1 MAQEKAADN
10 SVETVDEL
18 KPGTQLLRGQF
29 TIIKFL
35 NNGGFGITYLARN
48 SLDREVVIKE
58 CFPGAFCQRNRN
70 SVGARS
76 RAHQREFAMI
86 VKLFVQEAKSLAKLI
101 HPNIVGVHQVFEDND
116 TAYMAIDYVDGRDL
130 QDIIDN
136 DRKSMTPALIMK
148 MVHKLLGAISF
159 VHQHGI
165 LHRDISPDNILL
177 SKKGEPVLI
186 DFGAARQ
193 LATEL
198 AGKVLSA
205 MRVVKEG
212 YSPQEFYVSG
222 SVQNDSSDLYSLAAT
237 FYHLISGTLPP
248 SSQARLMA
256 IAEAAADPCLPL
268 AGRTLGYPEDFLA
281 AIDKAMKVLPK
292 ERLQSAADWLKLI
305 DSRPDLKVVP
315 LAPRASD
322 ALAELPQPAVAAPA
336 ASAAATLTRMVAD
349 AGGIAEEEAEPS
361 TAATN
366 SWGVSTPPPARA
378 KSDSE
383 SRSVAIGGAVALI
396 LVAVGITVFWPNAPE
411 PEVVAALVVPGLE
424 IVEAPEEPAAVD
436 APAVAAPAVDA
447 TAPAAPLLVALAAT
461 DLASVPAPDTA
472 PLPTAT
478 IDAVVAPAVDASPA
492 ASPPADPAPAAVAAS
507 PAPEAM
513 QPEPDEAVL
522 SLQID
527 RETWSAQMPFTLA
540 EAGTGSNPFPVVDA
554 LVSGF
559 DPAPENAWIAPGV
572 TIVAVNGNWVKTAEA
587 LTASVLGTA
596 EGSNAEWTYAALRI
610 KESGSVSFKEV
621 TLAYKVGLTMSL
633 KSGDVFAVSFR
644 DGAFVTEVTSI
655 AEPFEGG
662 LLPGD
667 VLLSDMATGEAIAT
681 VHGFDASLNKAAQA
695 KLPST
700 SYLVLR
706 SGAEVQAQLNLAR
719 KD

>member
-1 MAQEKAADN
+1 
-10 SVETVDEL
+10 
-18 KPGTQLLRGQF
+18 
-29 TIIKFL
+29 
-35 NNGGFGITYLARN
+35 
-48 SLDREVVIKE
+48 
-58 CFPGAFCQRNRN
+58 
-70 SVGARS
+70 
-76 RAHQREFAMI
+76 
-86 VKLFVQEAKSLAKLI
+86 
-101 HPNIVGVHQVFEDND
+101 
-116 TAYMAIDYVDGRDL
+116 
-130 QDIIDN
+130 
-136 DRKSMTPALIMK
+136 MTPALIMK
-148 MVHKLLGAISF
+148 MVHRLLGAISF

-177 SKKGEPVLI
+177 SKKGEPILI
-186 DFGAARQ
+186 DFGTARQ
-193 LATEL
+193 LAGEL
-198 AGKVLSA
+198 AGEVLAA

-212 YSPQEFYVSG
+212 YSPPEFYLSG
-222 SVQNDSSDLYSLAAT
+222 GVQSDSSDLYSLAAT
-237 FYHLISGTLPP
+237 FYHLISDTLPP
-248 SSQARLMA
+248 GSLARLMA

-315 LAPRASD
+315 RTPRPSD

-366 SWGVSTPPPARA
+366 SWGVSTPILARA
-378 KSDSE
+378 KPHPDT
-383 SRSVAIGGAVALI
+383 RTAAIDGAVALI
-396 LVAVGITVFWPNAPE
+396 LVAVGITVFWRNAPE
-411 PEVVAALVVPGLE
+411 PEVVTALVVPGLE
-424 IVEAPEEPAAVD
+424 IVEAAEEPAAVA
-436 APAVAAPAVDA
+436 APAVAAPAVA
-447 TAPAAPLLVALAAT
+447 APAAPSLEAEAAT
-461 DLASVPAPDTA
+461 DQASTPAPDTA
-472 PLPTAT
+472 PLPTAAT
-478 IDAVVAPAVDASPA
+478 DAVVARAVDAIPA

-507 PAPEAM
+507 PAPEAL

-527 RETWSAQMPFTLA
+527 RETSSAQMPFTLT

-572 TIVAVNGNWVKTAEA
+572 TIVAVNGNWVKTTEA
-587 LTASVLGTA
+587 LTASVLSTA

-610 KESGSVSFKEV
+610 KESGSASFKEV
-621 TLAYKVGLTMSL
+621 TLAYKVGLTISL
-633 KSGDVFAVSFR
+633 KSGEVFAVSFR

-681 VHGFDASLNKAAQA
+681 LHGFDASLNKAAQA
-695 KLPST
+695 KLPSI

-706 SGAEVQAQLNLAR
+706 SGAEVQAQLNLAP